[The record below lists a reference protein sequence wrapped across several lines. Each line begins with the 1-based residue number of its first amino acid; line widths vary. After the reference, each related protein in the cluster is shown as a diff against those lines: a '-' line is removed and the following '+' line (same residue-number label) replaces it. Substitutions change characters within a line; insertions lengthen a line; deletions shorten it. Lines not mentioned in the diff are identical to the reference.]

1 MGSCFIMS
9 ESSIAYLAK
18 LHNENI
24 IRGAINQLTAFS
36 VQLMFEDKVN
46 ESTRCKFGALV
57 QALGNT
63 QRELSVVLSE
73 MIEQQTKK

>member
-1 MGSCFIMS
+1 MGSCFIMN

-24 IRGAINQLTAFS
+24 VRAAINQLSAFS

-46 ESTRCKFGALV
+46 EDTRCKFGDLV
-57 QALGNT
+57 QVLGNT
-63 QRELSVVLSE
+63 QRELSAVLSE
-73 MIEQQTKK
+73 MIEQSKK

>member
-9 ESSIAYLAK
+9 GSSIAYLAK

-24 IRGAINQLTAFS
+24 IRGAVNQLSAFN
-36 VQLMFEDKVN
+36 VELMFEDKIN
-46 ESTRCKFGALV
+46 ESTRCKFGELI

-63 QRELSVVLSE
+63 QRELSAVLSE
-73 MIEQQTKK
+73 MIEQTKK